1 MGAPLF
7 SLITPSRGDR
17 PLALGRAIDS
27 VAAAMRAAGLDAGAV
42 EMLVGFDGVRGER
55 PRDLPF
61 LRWYDL
67 PRDGDYGNRVR
78 DTLLHAARGSRL
90 LFLDDDNALT
100 PAAFATYLAHPDAD
114 MLVCRI
120 DTSRAFPET
129 PFLPRL
135 DDGELV
141 RQANIDPLCLCL
153 SRTLVVDR
161 CGGWTS
167 QGGYEADFVNM
178 ARYRRRSRKVELDQ
192 TVVGV
197 YDAGRGLDAAAM
209 QPWQQNARGYRA
221 TGA

>member
-1 MGAPLF
+1 MPAPLF

-17 PLALGRAIDS
+17 PLALGQAIDS
-27 VAAAMRAAGLDAGAV
+27 VAAALEAAGLAPAQA
-42 EMLVGFDGVRGER
+42 EMLVGFDGVRGGR

-61 LRWYDL
+61 LRWFDL
-67 PRDGDYGNRVR
+67 PRDGDYGNKLR
-78 DTLLHAARGSRL
+78 DTLLRASRGSRL
-90 LFLDDDNALT
+90 VFLDDDNALA
-100 PAAFATYLAHPDAD
+100 PAAFAAYLAHPAAD
-114 MLVCRI
+114 MLICRI
-120 DTSRAFPET
+120 DTSRAFPDA

-135 DDGELV
+135 DDGEIV

-153 SRTLVVDR
+153 ARELVLDR

-178 ARYRRRSRKVELDQ
+178 ARFRRRSRQVELDQ

-209 QPWQQNARGYRA
+209 QPWQRSVRGSRSA
-221 TGA
+221 GA